1 MRNDKNKIIGLALV
15 LLVTLTAAGWY
26 GLTHGLAVLESRGT
40 IGAQERRLMIIAT
53 LLMLIVVVPV
63 YILTFYIAWKYR
75 AGNKSAR
82 YQPDLDGN
90 RKLEFTWWAVPGVII
105 FILSIMAWNSSH
117 SLDPFRQ
124 LSNGGPAMEVQV
136 VALPWKW
143 LFIYPDKNIASVN
156 FVELPVNRQV
166 DFNITSDAPM
176 NSFWIPQLGG
186 QIYAMAGMS
195 THLHLM
201 ADTPGDYR
209 GVSAN
214 ISGRGFAGMTF
225 TARAVSQAN
234 FDKWLASAAV
244 GAKQLDQSAYDQ
256 LAQPSE
262 NNPVTYYSAVQ
273 PGLYDKLLLKYSLPS
288 SALIGADPQL
298 LEQGVH
304 HHD

>member
-1 MRNDKNKIIGLALV
+1 MRKEKNKIIGLALV
-15 LLVTLTAAGWY
+15 LLATLVAAGWY
-26 GLTHGLAVLESRGT
+26 GLTHGLAVLESHGSV
-40 IGAQERRLMIIAT
+40 GKQEKHLIIIAT

-63 YILTFYIAWKYR
+63 YFLTFYIAWKYR
-75 AGNKSAR
+75 ASNKAAR
-82 YQPDLDGN
+82 YQPEFDGN
-90 RKLEFTWWAVPGVII
+90 RKLEFTWWAIPGAII
-105 FILSIMAWNSSH
+105 IILSVVAWNSAH
-117 SLDPFRQ
+117 SLDPSRQ
-124 LSNGGPAMEVQV
+124 LAGGGQAMEIQV

-156 FVELPVNRQV
+156 FVELPVGRQV

-214 ISGRGFAGMTF
+214 ISGRGFAGMNF
-225 TARAVSQAN
+225 TARAVSRAD
-234 FDKWLASAAV
+234 FDKWIASA
-244 GAKQLDQSAYDQ
+244 GAATKQLDQSAYDR

-262 NNPVTYYSAVQ
+262 NNPVALYSSVQ
-273 PGLYDKLLLKYSLPS
+273 PGLYSKLLLKYSLPN
-288 SALIGADPQL
+288 SALIGADPAL

-304 HHD
+304 AHD